1 MKSPGQFITL
11 EGLDGSGKSTQL
23 EMLGE
28 YLRDQGRAVLTT
40 REPGGT
46 KIGQQI
52 RELLLNVSPETITS
66 LTELSLMFAV
76 RAQHI
81 EQVILP
87 ALGRGELVLCDR
99 FTDSSIAYQGYGRG
113 VPLETIQTL
122 EKLLCQGVR
131 PDLTLILDI
140 DAATSIQR
148 TGVRNRRARQSNT
161 RFEQEGRQFFERVR
175 EGYFAIAR
183 QEPQRVQIIEGSGT
197 IEQLFVAVRSAVDKF
212 LGISPRGGGN
222 PAGGG
227 RGV

>member
-1 MKSPGQFITL
+1 MI
-11 EGLDGSGKSTQL
+11 
-23 EMLGE
+23 
-28 YLRDQGRAVLTT
+28 TT

-46 KIGQQI
+46 KVGQQI
-52 RELLLNVSPETITS
+52 RELLLNVSQETITS

-87 ALGRGELVLCDR
+87 ALGRRELVLCDR

-148 TGVRNRRARQSNT
+148 TGARNRRAHQSNT

-175 EGYFAIAR
+175 EGYLAIAR
-183 QEPQRVQIIEGSGT
+183 QEPQRVRIIDGSGT

-212 LGISPRGGGN
+212 LGIPPHGGGN